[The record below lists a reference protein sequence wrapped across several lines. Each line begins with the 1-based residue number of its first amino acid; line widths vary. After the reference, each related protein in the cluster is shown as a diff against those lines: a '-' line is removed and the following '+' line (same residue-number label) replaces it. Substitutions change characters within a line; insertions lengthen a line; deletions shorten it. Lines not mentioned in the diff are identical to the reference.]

1 MPRRLGKRT
10 SKAEMKKYAP
20 AWGLNP
26 PPDNR
31 IMILHRKGMTA
42 GQIAKELGTT
52 STYVEGTVARL
63 TNPVKGKF
71 VEARPSFTMAWEKI
85 ADWDKIKKE
94 HPNAIVRTV
103 TVGSHM
109 LRIAYWD

>member
-1 MPRRLGKRT
+1 MPRRLGRKT
-10 SKAEMKKYAP
+10 SKEEFEKHRE

-26 PPDNR
+26 PPDSR
-31 IMILHRKGMTA
+31 VMALHTKGMTA

-52 STYVEGTVARL
+52 STYVEGIVARL
-63 TNPVKGKF
+63 SNPVKGKY

-94 HPNAIVRTV
+94 HPRAIIRSI
-103 TVGSHM
+103 TVGGHV